1 MSAPTSAFDLAAVD
15 MDGTLLHDDK
25 TLDSAAPSALAEAV
39 GAGRTV
45 ALCTGRCVSEIRPYL
60 PQLPMVRYA
69 IAEVGALLYD
79 LREKRV
85 VARHA
90 LPREVI
96 DAVVSFVCSEDVMV
110 QGVSTG
116 QAYATASMVP
126 RMAAYNMAPYIPL
139 YEQTA
144 TLVPRMTDLLEDP
157 TRTWEKLNLFHRST
171 QARERTRERLGGL
184 PAVESYSEVTSL
196 EVTPLGIDKGSGIRA
211 LCELLGIDASRAL
224 AIGDSDNDLAA
235 FRDAGMGVAV
245 ANASERALGAADA
258 LVSAHGKGGVAEAVR
273 RYLM

>member
-110 QGVSTG
+110 QGVSAG
-116 QAYATASMVP
+116 QAYATASM
-126 RMAAYNMAPYIPL
+126 
-139 YEQTA
+139 
-144 TLVPRMTDLLEDP
+144 VPRMTDLLEDP

-211 LCELLGIDASRAL
+211 LCELLGIGASRAL

-258 LVSAHGKGGVAEAVR
+258 LVSAHDKGGVAEAVR